1 VAGYSQTPLWRKLG
15 VREGGALV
23 LLRAPAEFELGE
35 LPPGVEAKRTTRVP
49 RAGTA
54 PAPTI
59 LAFQRSR
66 KDLARALPALARAA
80 YPDGAVWI
88 AWPRRAGG
96 GESDIRERDIRE
108 AALPLGL
115 VDVKVAALA
124 AQWSGLRLVWR
135 RTLRGTSER
144 RRDAPAQPPG

>member
-1 VAGYSQTPLWRKLG
+1 VAGYSQSPLWRKLG
-15 VREGGALV
+15 VREGGELV
-23 LLRAPAEFELGE
+23 RLRAPGDFELGE
-35 LPPGVEAKRTTRVP
+35 LPPGVEPKRTTRVP
-49 RAGTA
+49 RAGGA

-66 KDLARALPALARAA
+66 RDLVRSLPALARAA

-96 GESDIRERDIRE
+96 GVSDIRESDIRE

-124 AQWSGLRLVWR
+124 EHWSGLRLVWR
-135 RTLRGTSER
+135 RTMRGTDER
-144 RRDAPAQPPG
+144 RGDAPPQPRG